1 METRSNRR
9 ADLRAWGLF
18 GIFGDVRAVRLLCLS
33 GLFWSVPEAPVA
45 HAGNPPAPWM
55 FRCLRR
61 VRPQALVE
69 GADLP
74 VDCGGGEMPRT
85 PCAARCE
92 GRCWL
97 RGDFDGDGSAA
108 EVAVAQ
114 SENGEAT
121 LWIVRPGAHPPGSA
135 SRSWAPAAFFPLKNA
150 DDIALISATRTA
162 EVAQA
167 NLAVRGER
175 NPLKLGTNDYF
186 AFGLV
191 IWKRGDGGWDGQ
203 MLAVIFDKKN
213 GTFRVAPLIDLEA
226 AF

>member
-1 METRSNRR
+1 
-9 ADLRAWGLF
+9 LF
-18 GIFGDVRAVRLLCLS
+18 EVVRAVRLLAFAS
-33 GLFWSVPEAPVA
+33 LFLAVPEAQKA

-55 FRCLRR
+55 FRCLRK
-61 VRPQALVE
+61 VRPQALLE
-69 GADLP
+69 GADMP

-97 RGDFDGDGSAA
+97 RGDFDGDGLPA

-114 SENGEAT
+114 SEKGEAT
-121 LWIVRPGAHPPGSA
+121 LWIVRPGLHGAKV
-135 SRSWAPAAFFPLKNA
+135 WAPAAFFPLKNA

-175 NPLKLGTNDYF
+175 NPLKLGANDYF

-213 GTFRVAPLIDLEA
+213 GTFRVAPLLDLEA
-226 AF
+226 SF

>member
-1 METRSNRR
+1 MLS
-9 ADLRAWGLF
+9 ALALF
-18 GIFGDVRAVRLLCLS
+18 GSLG
-33 GLFWSVPEAPVA
+33 APSDA

-55 FRCLRR
+55 FRCLRK
-61 VRPQALVE
+61 VRPSALVE

-97 RGDFDGDGSAA
+97 RGDFDGDGAA
-108 EVAVAQ
+108 TEVAVAQ
-114 SENGEAT
+114 SEKGDAT
-121 LWIVRPGAHPPGSA
+121 LWIVRPGGAT
-135 SRSWAPAAFFPLKNA
+135 RWAPAAFFPLKGA

-167 NLAVRGER
+167 NLAVRGEK
-175 NPLKLGTNDYF
+175 NPLKLGANDYF

-203 MLAVIFDKKN
+203 MMAVIFDKKN
-213 GTFRVAPLIDLEA
+213 ATYRVAPLLDLEA
-226 AF
+226 SF